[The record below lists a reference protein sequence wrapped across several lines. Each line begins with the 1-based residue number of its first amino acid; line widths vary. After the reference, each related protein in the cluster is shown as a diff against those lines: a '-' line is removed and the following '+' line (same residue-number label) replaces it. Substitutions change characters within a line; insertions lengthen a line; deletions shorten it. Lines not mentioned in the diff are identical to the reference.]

1 MQPKIIKNAEAE
13 NMPIKIPDNLPAA
26 KTLSRENIFVMTEKR
41 AVSQDI
47 RPLKILLLNLM
58 PNKIETET
66 QILRLLSNTPI
77 QVDVE
82 LLQTVS
88 HTPKNTSTEHMLN
101 FYKSF
106 DEIKNNRYD
115 GMIITGAPLEHL
127 EFEQV
132 DFWEEFC
139 LILDWAKKNVYSTF
153 FICWGAQA
161 GLYHYYGIKKHMLG
175 KKISGVYEHT
185 PLMLDHPLLRGFDDT
200 YFAPHSRYT
209 GISQEAVKEHPQL
222 DILSVSKQA
231 GIHIIASHDC
241 RRFFIT
247 GHSEYNRDTLLKEY
261 LRDTEKGIDPDIPEN
276 YFPQNMPDKVPP
288 LVWGAH
294 ASLLFG
300 NWLNY
305 FVYQRTPFDLS
316 ELIND

>member
-1 MQPKIIKNAEAE
+1 
-13 NMPIKIPDNLPAA
+13 MPIKIPDNLPAA

-231 GIHIIASHDC
+231 GIHTSN
-241 RRFFIT
+241 
-247 GHSEYNRDTLLKEY
+247 G
-261 LRDTEKGIDPDIPEN
+261 TENQDG
-276 YFPQNMPDKVPP
+276 
-288 LVWGAH
+288 
-294 ASLLFG
+294 
-300 NWLNY
+300 
-305 FVYQRTPFDLS
+305 
-316 ELIND
+316 